1 MLIVDVAIQV
11 TVSFNADVDVAIQVT
26 VSFNADC

>member
-11 TVSFNADVDVAIQVT
+11 TACFNADVDVAIQVT
-26 VSFNADC
+26 ACFNADC